1 MNSGYLREQKRYT
14 QEELIQIFNCSKDK
28 AILII
33 RKLKEYGI
41 LKVVKASA
49 TQKDMTELVDC
60 NIEVADVEL
69 GNENY
74 YYVCTFVG
82 IITVAGCI
90 LKCYPKYIINN
101 DSPILELKQILKVIE
116 KYNYREQ
123 IIKIFNDTNHEQSF
137 NLLAVFLFLINDYYE
152 NGIYTN
158 TETIVESNGTGEILW
173 EKTVN
178 ETFAILTNNRPY
190 YTELKTIKSVND
202 NDYYIKR
209 LHECIVTTA
218 SKELEKHDVLNLF
231 DITPIDI
238 SEEKLDDFGDDNYIL
253 YRIEKELNQQFN
265 TRKQIL
271 LKIMYAYVC
280 NRCGIQDIECFS
292 MFGTNSF
299 NLIWEKV
306 CATIMRNNLYTELN
320 KLDLPV
326 ALNEK
331 YKHQYNQPLISLI
344 DKPFWSITNKPASD
358 TLIPDI
364 ITIQKIQNIYNFIIL
379 DAKYY
384 VPKLELNVEP
394 TSQPGI
400 ESITKQ
406 YLYQLAYKPFIEEH
420 KITKISNYFIMPT
433 EDNNIID
440 KGFVELQ
447 MLKNIGLESIK
458 VRLLPASKIYQYYL
472 NNEYYDISEFDI
484 EYAV

>member
-1 MNSGYLREQKRYT
+1 MQLW
-14 QEELIQIFNCSKDK
+14 F
-28 AILII
+28 
-33 RKLKEYGI
+33 
-41 LKVVKASA
+41 
-49 TQKDMTELVDC
+49 
-60 NIEVADVEL
+60 
-69 GNENY
+69 
-74 YYVCTFVG
+74 
-82 IITVAGCI
+82 
-90 LKCYPKYIINN
+90 
-101 DSPILELKQILKVIE
+101 
-116 KYNYREQ
+116 
-123 IIKIFNDTNHEQSF
+123 
-137 NLLAVFLFLINDYYE
+137 VFLFLINDYYE

-238 SEEKLDDFGDDNYIL
+238 SEEKLDDFGDDTYIL